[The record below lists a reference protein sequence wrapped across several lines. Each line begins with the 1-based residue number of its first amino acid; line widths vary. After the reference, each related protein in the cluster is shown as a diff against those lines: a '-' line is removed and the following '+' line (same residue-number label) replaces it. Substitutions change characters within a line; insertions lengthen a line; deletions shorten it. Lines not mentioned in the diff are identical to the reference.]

1 MKLPQGRGLVG
12 VLASLLGLALFSSL
26 VRAQDTILVANNGSG
41 TIGAYTTSGATI
53 NASLISGLNGPES
66 IAVSGPYLFIANTN
80 TETIGQYTTSGA
92 TVNPSLIPGVHL
104 EQITASGSNL
114 FVANG
119 DPADTIGEY
128 LTSGA
133 AVNAALVS
141 GLAAPHGVAVVGSNV
156 FVANNATGTI
166 SEYTTSGVLV
176 NASLISGL
184 TDARF
189 IVASGSNLFVT
200 NSSTGTIGE
209 YTTSGATVNA
219 SLISGLNFPYGIA
232 VDGSYL
238 FVANAG
244 AGTISE
250 YTTSGVLVN
259 ASLISGLNEPTGIA
273 IVPTT
278 TTYSYVGSPFN
289 ECNGVGPA
297 NGACPANYASD
308 YIIASATFD
317 APLGPSLS
325 SVNEASAPNLLAWTI
340 GDFLGYT
347 AFSSSDQNVS
357 AELTSLLFSTDSGG
371 AITGWTMT
379 AKTLNFTKGQP
390 GNNELGTF
398 NPPFTSA
405 NGSPEADFLIVNG
418 GNSTTAG
425 WNVGNSAPGTWTETL
440 NAFQGGTVA
449 EPVFLVGASP
459 MAGVSGTISGQG
471 VEEFYEFYWAG
482 GAFTATAQIIGTPNA
497 GASYLFSAGAIGSC
511 NSAGT
516 LTLDASNSFTGTITL
531 PNLSAGD
538 YCIGLDANNS
548 NDPAFTLTFNTPVA
562 GRAVS
567 CDLEGNGNVG
577 VSDVQQMIDEALGTA
592 WPASDLNG
600 DGVINVTDVQIEI
613 DAALNLGCS
622 SGQLNAAT
630 QASTVAPR
638 SSPARSGTPGAGTH
652 H

>member
-12 VLASLLGLALFSSL
+12 VVAFLLGSALASP

-53 NASLISGLNGPES
+53 NASLISGLKGPES
-66 IAVSGPYLFIANTN
+66 IAVSGPYLFVANGN

-92 TVNPSLIPGVHL
+92 TVNASLISGVHL

-114 FVANG
+114 FVASG

-133 AVNAALVS
+133 AVNSALVS
-141 GLAAPHGVAVVGSNV
+141 GLAAPHGVAVVGSKV

-176 NASLISGL
+176 NAALISGL

-219 SLISGLNFPYGIA
+219 SLISGLNFPFGIA

-259 ASLISGLNEPTGIA
+259 ASLISGLNQPTDIA

-278 TTYSYVGSPFN
+278 TTYNYVGSPFN
-289 ECNGVGPA
+289 
-297 NGACPANYASD
+297 ACSYGTCPGNYAAD
-308 YIIASATFD
+308 YITASISFA
-317 APLGPSLS
+317 APLPPNLPLTNVTPSLTAWSIGDALGNFLYSSGNPSTASYLTGHPSSGVPPLSLSTDASGDIVDIEMLALPAEVLGLPGLSEGGIFNPAQSIPPFLVESFVEINQGVPSEWDAATS
-325 SVNEASAPNLLAWTI
+325 SV
-340 GDFLGYT
+340 
-347 AFSSSDQNVS
+347 
-357 AELTSLLFSTDSGG
+357 
-371 AITGWTMT
+371 
-379 AKTLNFTKGQP
+379 GQ
-390 GNNELGTF
+390 
-398 NPPFTSA
+398 
-405 NGSPEADFLIVNG
+405 
-418 GNSTTAG
+418 
-425 WNVGNSAPGTWTETL
+425 WTETL
-440 NAFQGGTVA
+440 NAFQGGTSA
-449 EPVFLVGASP
+449 EPVFLVSTSP
-459 MAGVSGTISGQG
+459 VAAVSGTISGQG
-471 VEEFYEFYWAG
+471 AEEFYEFYWAG
-482 GAFTATAQIIGTPNA
+482 GAFTATAQISGTPNA
-497 GASYLFSAGAIGSC
+497 GASYLFSAGTIGSC
-511 NSAGT
+511 NSAGA
-516 LTLDASNSFTGTITL
+516 LTLDASNSFTGTITV
-531 PNLSAGD
+531 PNLPAGD
-538 YCIGLDANNS
+538 YCIGLNANNS
-548 NDPAFTLTFNTPVA
+548 NDPTFTLTFNTPVA
-562 GRAVS
+562 GRSVS

-577 VSDVQQMIDEALGTA
+577 VPDAQQMVDEALGTA
-592 WPASDLNG
+592 RSANDLNG
-600 DGVINVTDVQIEI
+600 DGVISVTDVQIEI
-613 DAALNLGCS
+613 DAALNLGCP
-622 SGQLNAAT
+622 SGRLTATTLAPAAGL
-630 QASTVAPR
+630 R
-638 SSPARSGTPGAGTH
+638 SNSVKLGTPRVGIH